1 MIESKNIPIKPPAPN
16 DYEAQR
22 WAHTALRR
30 RLIEGTW
37 ADDLEEELLLHL
49 SLDRRESWGVADLSS
64 NPLEQVTRQLAVLY
78 QDQPIVTNSND
89 VDISPLAG
97 REGLITQAGLWPL
110 MQRVQQLVLALR
122 ECFVRIDVVPHCE
135 GVDTPNA
142 GIRYRP
148 VTPDFVICKASEDN
162 PDQPIYYQE
171 WRLRYNKVKAKYEW
185 IADVLDITN
194 LDEPLFGMF
203 RINSDGSLGED
214 VSELYMGHATHKGAD
229 YPYRDKEGKPFLPIQ
244 LYRAE
249 KTGRLWNSFD
259 NSQLVYGSLT
269 SAVLFS
275 MYLHL
280 VKDCCF
286 SQKYVA
292 GLQLA
297 GQSAVDT
304 DIAARRASIATDP
317 ASILVF
323 MSDPDVTGQPLIGS
337 FQPAADPQKMLESI
351 SSYEF
356 RVATTAGVSSDV
368 LRSSGDPR
376 SGYAL
381 SISRDGQR
389 EAQRKYAPTFRL
401 FDESLLSKTAAL
413 SNRFLK
419 TNLPEKGYRVQYS
432 QLKLSPEEM
441 KATREDVIQKLS
453 AGLISPIDAIMQLN
467 PDLDDIEARKELI
480 RIKRER
486 AEFM

>member
-16 DYEAQR
+16 DYEGQR

-122 ECFVRIDVVPHCE
+122 ECFVRIDVVPHSE
-135 GVDTPNA
+135 GISAELRPELC
-142 GIRYRP
+142 RYQ
-148 VTPDFVICKASEDN
+148 VNSIN
-162 PDQPIYYQE
+162 DQPIYYQE

-185 IADVLDITN
+185 VADVLDITN